1 MVRLKAI
8 DRRVLYLVAAA
19 LVLLTRFVPLGLPVS
34 ISPLVQHTFSTVENL
49 PDGSAVVLS
58 PMYNEAGDGSMTPF
72 FTALLVHCAERGY
85 RLLIGST
92 DWTDGPEVVHPVVTR
107 VLMRYGYVYGRD
119 YLEWGSRPGGEA
131 WLRAAAGDFAGACG
145 GTDRDGRSLTQ
156 FELAARVPRLTRDYV
171 AAIICVDIGTPGVD
185 EWRRGVAEPTG
196 IPVVTAWDNVAVPE
210 TARFDPAWPAIYGR
224 LALAEYEYLLGHP
237 GAALRE
243 QDAMSVPALM
253 VTLFVVLGNAG
264 HLAAGLAARRSRKA
278 LGLRPGAGGT
288 RTDDETGPGD

>member
-1 MVRLKAI
+1 MVRLMAI
-8 DRRVLYLVAAA
+8 DRRVLYLVAAT

-34 ISPLVQHTFSTVENL
+34 ISHLVQDTFNMVENL
-49 PDGSAVVLS
+49 PDGSVVVLS
-58 PMYNEAGDGSMTPF
+58 PMYNEDGDGSMTPF

-92 DWTDGPEVVHPVVTR
+92 DWTEGPEVVHPVVTR
-107 VLMRYGYVYGRD
+107 VLARYGYVYGRD

-171 AAIICVDIGTPGVD
+171 AAIIGVDIGIPGVF
-185 EWRRGVAEPTG
+185 EWRRAVAEPTG
-196 IPVVTAWDNVAVPE
+196 ILVFTARDNVAIVPE
-210 TARFDPAWPAIYGR
+210 RVEVDSDPAWPGIYGR
-224 LALAEYEYLLGHP
+224 PALAEYEYLLGHP

-243 QDAMSVPALM
+243 KDSMSAIVLM
-253 VTLFVVLGNAG
+253 VTFFILLGNTG
-264 HLAAGLAARRSRKA
+264 HLAAGLAARRSRKTR
-278 LGLRPGAGGT
+278 GLPAQTTKPAPG
-288 RTDDETGPGD
+288 R